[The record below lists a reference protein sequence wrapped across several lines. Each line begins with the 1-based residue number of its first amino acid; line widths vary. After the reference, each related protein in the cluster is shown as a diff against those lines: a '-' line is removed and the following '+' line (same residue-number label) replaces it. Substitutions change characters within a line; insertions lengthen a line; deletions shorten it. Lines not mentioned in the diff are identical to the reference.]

1 MSKVMRAHM
10 SCSSSV
16 SRVMQKYASLSGRS
30 KHRRAIATKPVNI
43 RWTVWRILY
52 DLMNTMDYTLSA
64 PTELPCGKGHRY
76 VLSKK
81 FEDMDNVFEIE
92 LWVFRNEFPRVA
104 SSTTGHKGIVVS
116 SKRKWISYA
125 MNAVQ
130 PVFKVSM
137 EEETLEDILDSMSE
151 ADFAMGLEDIA
162 VFENNEPVDKS
173 NDLVEIPKPPSV
185 VVVPDDES
193 SQESQST
200 EDSQSLDY

>member
-1 MSKVMRAHM
+1 M
-10 SCSSSV
+10 
-16 SRVMQKYASLSGRS
+16 
-30 KHRRAIATKPVNI
+30 
-43 RWTVWRILY
+43 
-52 DLMNTMDYTLSA
+52 
-64 PTELPCGKGHRY
+64 
-76 VLSKK
+76 LSKK